1 MAQGKERG
9 EGEKREEGNLMNRG
23 YERGRKRRETR
34 KEEYVYG
41 RKVEK
46 RAKRNETEGRWKKGA
61 QERKRKGRRT

>member
-1 MAQGKERG
+1 
-9 EGEKREEGNLMNRG
+9 MNRG

-46 RAKRNETEGRWKKGA
+46 RAKRNETKGRWKKGA